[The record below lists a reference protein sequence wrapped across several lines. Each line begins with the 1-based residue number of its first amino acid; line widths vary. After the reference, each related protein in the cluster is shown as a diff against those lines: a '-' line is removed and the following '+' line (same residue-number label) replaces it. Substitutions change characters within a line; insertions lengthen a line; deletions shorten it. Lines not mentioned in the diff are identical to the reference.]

1 MCRFVF
7 IVHSMSRPIRRLLL
21 LYLISVRLYFPF
33 DITVQYVSFGAYYFW
48 LFVLSSL
55 FPTRCYPIFRFIC
68 RPFFVPFNVDIQHSV
83 DFFLF
88 DVLLMHLF
96 IELLKSQIITK
107 RCYFV
112 SEQVGM
118 GTCKLSF
125 LGLKKNP
132 ESVKKGDP
140 DGAGSYIS
148 PCLHRACQFQGVL
161 L

>member
-1 MCRFVF
+1 
-7 IVHSMSRPIRRLLL
+7 
-21 LYLISVRLYFPF
+21 
-33 DITVQYVSFGAYYFW
+33 
-48 LFVLSSL
+48 
-55 FPTRCYPIFRFIC
+55 
-68 RPFFVPFNVDIQHSV
+68 
-83 DFFLF
+83 
-88 DVLLMHLF
+88 MHLF

-140 DGAGSYIS
+140 DGAGSYYS
-148 PCLHRACQFQGVL
+148 ACLHRVCQFQGVL